1 MSAAR
6 RSSSTARRS
15 LLTATAAGTMLAA
28 LWFVP
33 SANASQGA
41 SQESSTVTGTS
52 AVTRT
57 STGTAAR
64 TSTDT
69 TSTGTTTDTG
79 TATDTAARTAH
90 AAQVPASESTGGGG
104 SSGETGKG
112 TATEPL
118 GGLDGPA
125 DTRLADTGSIDTTPY
140 VIGGT
145 LLLGLGAGF
154 VAFSVR
160 RERATAY

>member
-33 SANASQGA
+33 SANASQDTA
-41 SQESSTVTGTS
+41 QESSTVTGTS
-52 AVTRT
+52 AVART
-57 STGTAAR
+57 SDDAATTNGTAAR
-64 TSTDT
+64 AASEATGGSEGEPA
-69 TSTGTTTDTG
+69 TGTRAPDG
-79 TATDTAARTAH
+79 I
-90 AAQVPASESTGGGG
+90 EG
-104 SSGETGKG
+104 S
-112 TATEPL
+112 
-118 GGLDGPA
+118 A

-140 VIGGT
+140 VVGGT

-154 VAFSVR
+154 VAYSVR